1 MVTTSTGNR
10 DGRQGLSIGGGV
22 QWEASDCMFKIGQ
35 EWRTVELDSCQY
47 RGKHFISTALK
58 YEITQ
63 HTRMTEA
70 ASASEYFLVLFSKL
84 ELILGPWEPA
94 ECGLECVRLFVCSCC
109 LARSD
114 FRQHITLHVI
124 SSLVT
129 FLSSLSS
136 RCFPSRC
143 FPLVAVLLSLV
154 SFHPGW

>member
-1 MVTTSTGNR
+1 MYVQDRAGVGNC
-10 DGRQGLSIGGGV
+10 GVGFLSI
-22 QWEASDCMFKIGQ
+22 S
-35 EWRTVELDSCQY
+35 
-47 RGKHFISTALK
+47 GKHFISTALK

-63 HTRMTEA
+63 RTRMTEA

-84 ELILGPWEPA
+84 ESILGPWEPA
-94 ECGLECVRLFVCSCC
+94 ERGLERVRSFVCSCC

-124 SSLVT
+124 SSLVA

-136 RCFPSRC
+136 CHFPSRR
-143 FPLVAVLLSLV
+143 FPLVAFLLLLV